1 MKVVRINA
9 FGGPEQLVLTEVLP
23 AVAHP
28 GQVVVKV
35 EASGVGLVDSL
46 VRRGMYPGLR
56 QADLVPGGEVAG
68 QVISLGDGVDEA
80 WLGQRV
86 YALIR
91 MGGYAQEVAVATTD
105 LIPLP
110 DSITAVQAV
119 GLGINAL
126 VATLA
131 LHRANLQPGQHLLV
145 RGAGGGIG
153 VMAVQLALQAG
164 AVVTA
169 VTSSE
174 VRRTQLQA
182 YGPINVL
189 DRSEA
194 VARTEYY
201 DGIIDPVAGPE
212 TTLFLNKLRPN
223 GHYVLIGM
231 AAGLPPMDWGMSLL
245 QIYSQSPSVSFLSLD
260 SYPTHVL
267 QEALTVAFTLVMQNK
282 LKAVV
287 QQTYALAEA
296 AEAHRQL
303 DLGEVFGKLVLTN
316 Q

>member
-23 AVAHP
+23 AVAHS

-46 VRRGMYPGLR
+46 VRRGMYPSLM

-68 QVISLGDGVDEA
+68 RVISLGDGVDKA

-91 MGGYAQEVAVATTD
+91 MGGYAQEVVVATTD
-105 LIPLP
+105 LLPLP

-174 VRRTQLQA
+174 ARRTQLQA

-267 QEALTVAFTLVMQNK
+267 QEALTDAFTLVMQNK

-287 QQTYALAEA
+287 QQTYTLAEA

>member
-1 MKVVRINA
+1 MKVVHINA
-9 FGGPEQLVLTEVLP
+9 FGGPEQLVLTEVSP

-28 GQVVVKV
+28 GQVIVNV

-46 VRRGMYPGLR
+46 LRRGMYPGLEKPG
-56 QADLVPGGEVAG
+56 LVPGSEVAG
-68 QVISLGDGVDEA
+68 QVVSLGDGVDEA

-86 YALIR
+86 YALVR
-91 MGGYAQEVAVATTD
+91 TGGYAQEISVATTD
-105 LIPLP
+105 LIVLP
-110 DSITAVQAV
+110 DFITSVQAV

-131 LHRANLQPGQHLLV
+131 LKKANLQRGQHLLI

-153 VMAVQLALQAG
+153 VMATQLALQGG

-174 VRRTQLQA
+174 LRRKQLQA
-182 YGPINVL
+182 YGSIRVL
-189 DRSEA
+189 NRSEA
-194 VARTEYY
+194 ATGTEPY

-212 TTLFLNKLRPN
+212 SALFLSKLRPN
-223 GHYVLIGM
+223 GHYVFVGL

-245 QIYSQSPSVSFLSLD
+245 QIYAKSPSVSFLSLD
-260 SYPTHVL
+260 SSPAHVW
-267 QEALTVAFTLVMQNK
+267 QAALTDAFTLVLQGK

-287 QQTYALAEA
+287 QQTYPLAEA
-296 AEAHRQL
+296 AQAHHQL
-303 DLGEVFGKLVLTN
+303 DSGEVFGKLVLTS